1 MNKLDILEKKFINIL
16 THIMTFFMILSIA
29 MILLQVLTRFIFKTS
44 IFWSQEVLML
54 FFVYSI
60 LFGAVIL
67 MYKQEHL
74 QVDLFE
80 EMPAKI
86 NNILSYFVK
95 TVITLVLLI
104 LVYYSI
110 LQVYLSIDANQVM
123 TSMPIGRWIMYIPMP
138 LCFLLMI
145 YFTWKTG
152 DES

>member
-16 THIMTFFMILSIA
+16 THIMTFFMILSIT

-123 TSMPIGRWIMYIPMP
+123 TSIPIGRWIMYIPMP

>member
-1 MNKLDILEKKFINIL
+1 MNKLDILEKKFINVL
-16 THIMTFFMILSIA
+16 THIMTIFMILSIA

-80 EMPAKI
+80 KLPAKI
-86 NNILSYFVK
+86 DKLLNYFVK
-95 TVITLVLLI
+95 TIITIVLLI
-104 LVYYSI
+104 LLYYSF

-123 TSMPIGRWIMYIPMP
+123 TSIPIGRWIMYIPMP
-138 LCFLLMI
+138 ICFLLMI

-152 DES
+152 EQS

>member
-123 TSMPIGRWIMYIPMP
+123 TSIPIGRWIMYIPMA

>member
-16 THIMTFFMILSIA
+16 THFMTFFMILSIA

-67 MYKQEHL
+67 VYKQEHL

-80 EMPAKI
+80 ELPAKI
-86 NNILSYFVK
+86 NNILNYFVK
-95 TVITLVLLI
+95 IVITLVLLI

-123 TSMPIGRWIMYIPMP
+123 TSIPVGRWIMYIPMP

>member
-123 TSMPIGRWIMYIPMP
+123 TSIPIGRWIMYIPMP

>member
-1 MNKLDILEKKFINIL
+1 
-16 THIMTFFMILSIA
+16 MTFFMILSIA

-123 TSMPIGRWIMYIPMP
+123 TSIPIGRWIMYIPMP

>member
-80 EMPAKI
+80 EMPPKI

-123 TSMPIGRWIMYIPMP
+123 TSIPIGRWIMYIPMP

>member
-1 MNKLDILEKKFINIL
+1 
-16 THIMTFFMILSIA
+16 MILSIA

-123 TSMPIGRWIMYIPMP
+123 TSIPIGRWIMYIPMP

>member
-80 EMPAKI
+80 EMPVKI

-123 TSMPIGRWIMYIPMP
+123 TSIPIGRWIMYIPMP